1 MVPALIT
8 SGTFIG
14 IALAVLIVGR
24 VLLGGRN
31 RPDAISRKRSP
42 FRNFVTTTFATV
54 IPTTSQRW
62 EEVRA
67 DVIKA
72 GYYHRRAAYDFFAL
86 RNVAVIGWLSFIA
99 AAILL
104 LDMSRSAIIQTAV
117 GGTVILIL
125 LYAVPSLILGALA
138 KGRVQRIQY
147 ALPDALDMVNM
158 MVTGGLPVRQS
169 IERVSEEIA
178 STHPDLACELAI
190 VNHQSEAGSLDQAL
204 KTFAKRIDVPEVIAL
219 STMAR
224 HADRLGGN
232 VATAFRDYSDSIRRE
247 RRQRAEERGNK
258 AAVKIMFPMVLFL
271 APPIYV
277 LLLGP
282 AVLELRTFMV
292 RENQAGGILSQEAQ
306 AEATGLQRFRNPSDN
321 EQRNAPVRNQP

>member
-1 MVPALIT
+1 MVPTLII
-8 SGTFIG
+8 SGTFLG
-14 IALAVLIVGR
+14 IAIAVYLVGR
-24 VLLGGRN
+24 LLIGGRN
-31 RPDAISRKRSP
+31 RPETVIRKRSA
-42 FRNFVTTTFATV
+42 FFNFLTNTFATV

-67 DVIKA
+67 DVVKA
-72 GYYHRRAAYDFFAL
+72 GYYHRRAAHDFFAL
-86 RNVAVIGWLSFIA
+86 RNIAVIGWLSCVA
-99 AAILL
+99 AAVLL
-104 LDMSRSAIIQTAV
+104 LDLSREQTIQALIV
-117 GGTVILIL
+117 GGVVLLLIYGL
-125 LYAVPSLILGALA
+125 PSLLLAGLA
-138 KGRVQRIQY
+138 KARVQRIQY

-178 STHPDLACELAI
+178 TTHPDLACELAI

-232 VATAFRDYSDSIRRE
+232 VASAFRDYSDSIRRE

-306 AEATGLQRFRNPSDN
+306 AEATGLERFRNSASPTP
-321 EQRNAPVRNQP
+321 APPVTQPQP

>member
-1 MVPALIT
+1 MFPALIT

-14 IALAVLIVGR
+14 IALAVYLVGR

-31 RPDAISRKRSP
+31 RPDAVSRKRSP
-42 FRNFVTTTFATV
+42 FLNFLTTTLATV
-54 IPTTSQRW
+54 IPTTAQRW
-62 EEVRA
+62 QDVRG
-67 DVIKA
+67 DVVKA
-72 GYYHRRAAYDFFAL
+72 GYYHRQATHDFFAL
-86 RNVAVIGWLSFIA
+86 RNVAVIGWLSVIGA
-99 AAILL
+99 ALVLLELTRGQTIQILV
-104 LDMSRSAIIQTAV
+104 V
-117 GGTVILIL
+117 GSVILIL
-125 LYAVPSLILGALA
+125 TYALPSLILAALA

-169 IERVSEEIA
+169 IEKVSEEIA

-190 VNHQSEAGSLDQAL
+190 VNHQAEAGSLDQAL

-282 AVLELRTFMV
+282 AVLELRSFMT

-306 AEATGLQRFRNPSDN
+306 AEATTLGRFRTGA
-321 EQRNAPVRNQP
+321 NAPNASSQ